1 MAINEKRDAIKK
13 AYPKSTAWHAKVDAM
28 SEAQVM
34 AVYSRLSASAN
45 KTQKRYKDL
54 GKKA

>member
-1 MAINEKRDAIKK
+1 MAINEKREAIKK
-13 AYPKSTAWHAKVDAM
+13 AYPRSTAWHAKVDAM
-28 SEAQVM
+28 PEAQVM